1 MGYAAELVLIAAT
14 TGEEWW
20 RTIRLHRGFL
30 RKSLQHCL
38 WVLIQPRQNLI
49 VENGTFISDSLLVS
63 SLSRRETTIVSPLCI
78 AFATGWR
85 FMIGINLS

>member
-1 MGYAAELVLIAAT
+1 MRPFRQRGPHWDYAAELVLLAAT

-30 RKSLQHCL
+30 PKSLQRCL

-49 VENGTFISDSLLVS
+49 VENGTFISD
-63 SLSRRETTIVSPLCI
+63 IY
-78 AFATGWR
+78 
-85 FMIGINLS
+85 